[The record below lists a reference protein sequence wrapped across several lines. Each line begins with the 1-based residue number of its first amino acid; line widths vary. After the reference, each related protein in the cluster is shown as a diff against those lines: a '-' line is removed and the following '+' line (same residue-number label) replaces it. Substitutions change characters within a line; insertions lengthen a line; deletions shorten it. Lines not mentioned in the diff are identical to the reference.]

1 MKKILQ
7 GLGVSH
13 GKAQGKV
20 KIIHTIADF
29 PKFSTG
35 DILVTRITDPNMV
48 MLMGKAA
55 GIICDIGGMTSHP
68 SIVSREM
75 GTPCIV
81 SAKCQYTNNPSTK
94 ILQDGMFIE
103 MCGESGEVHVIEK
116 EKGAE
121 EEYESDRSD
130 K

>member
-7 GLGVSH
+7 GLGVSQ

-20 KIIHTIADF
+20 KIIRTREDF
-29 PKFSTG
+29 NTFSQG

-48 MLMGKAA
+48 LLMGKAA

-81 SAKCQYTNNPSTK
+81 SAKCPTTNNPSTQ
-94 ILQDGMFIE
+94 ILQESMFIE

-121 EEYESDRSD
+121 EEHESDN
-130 K
+130 